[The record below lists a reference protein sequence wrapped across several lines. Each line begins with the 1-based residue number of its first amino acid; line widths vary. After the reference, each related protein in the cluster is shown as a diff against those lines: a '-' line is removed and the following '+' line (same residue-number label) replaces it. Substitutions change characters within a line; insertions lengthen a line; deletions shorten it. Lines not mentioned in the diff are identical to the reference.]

1 MNLAWAN
8 SIFTVCIG
16 ISFAL
21 VVFIVLNKRNKRNY
35 DEAAQSIID
44 DNDTPDGGS
53 HPGQGN
59 GA

>member
-21 VVFIVLNKRNKRNY
+21 VVFIVLNKRNKRTY

-53 HPGQGN
+53 RPGQGN

>member
-53 HPGQGN
+53 HPSQGN